1 VSFHERDG
9 ILLVPT
15 CPLDGNGSERYIVR
29 IAERPFVESWL
40 TACAFAISPSGKAV
54 AQKSVEI

>member
-1 VSFHERDG
+1 MNEMELCSS
-9 ILLVPT
+9 PP
-15 CPLDGNGSERYIVR
+15 CPFDRNGSERYIVR

-54 AQKSVEI
+54 A